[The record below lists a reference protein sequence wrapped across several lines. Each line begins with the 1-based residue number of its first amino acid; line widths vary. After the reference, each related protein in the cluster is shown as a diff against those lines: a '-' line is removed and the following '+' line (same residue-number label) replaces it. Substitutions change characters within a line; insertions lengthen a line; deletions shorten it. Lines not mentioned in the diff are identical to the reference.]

1 MDWKLFFTIGLFF
14 SSGLLKAQ
22 SSHLLLVSL
31 GEGALTTGSTGET
44 VPLSRASYLPM
55 DQTISVRTKGGLETM
70 VPGSNFRFGS
80 QTNFIIEEDG
90 VALNAGSVMIQ
101 SRKIEHAVTLKCPEV
116 SLSISGAGTCLVE
129 VGTNGGCKIVGVLGR
144 FRLQVLGAENLSTE
158 VMPGELCFLMPGDR
172 GFGKKININLEK
184 LISSSFLLSAFPN
197 APSLEN
203 SLKNIAKQQ
212 EQAIGKSFNAEV
224 GDSKDSDSFEI
235 VENNSNSN
243 DSDPKSQKN
252 LSIETNDQGYSVPE
266 IDPLTELLGRA
277 PRRFGEDVNRPVSP
291 EVTKELE
298 KITQKSVK
306 TPPVGPAEPIEA
318 VVETVPE
325 EASPRPFP
333 SRLLRKNN
341 LEN

>member
-14 SSGLLKAQ
+14 TSGLLKAQ

-31 GEGALTTGSTGET
+31 GEGALTTGSTGEK

-70 VPGSNFRFGS
+70 VPGANFRFGS
-80 QTNFIIEEDG
+80 ETNFIIEEDG

-144 FRLQVLGAENLSTE
+144 FRLQVAENLNSE

-197 APSLEN
+197 SPSLEN

-224 GDSKDSDSFEI
+224 GDSRNPDSFEI
-235 VENNSNSN
+235 IENNSNPN
-243 DSDPKSQKN
+243 DTGPKSQKN
-252 LSIETNDQGYSVPE
+252 LAIERNDQGYLVPE

-277 PRRFGEDVNRPVSP
+277 PRRFGDDANMTASP
-291 EVTKELE
+291 QVTKELE
-298 KITQKSVK
+298 TITPK
-306 TPPVGPAEPIEA
+306 PVETQPVVPAEPIEP
-318 VVETVPE
+318 VVETVPK
-325 EASPRPFP
+325 EAPPRPFP

-341 LEN
+341 IEN